1 MGSGITVPYIVKGIV
16 KNYRLDSVE
25 KVLQLLGAIYS
36 AGVVIDVYEARGKF
50 VVIVHEGYARIFSE
64 ELDTSLLDDLVE
76 KIKQLGYIHIGTDLL
91 HSYEPIQRMVFINP
105 LFADKKKLREVFNDV

>member
-1 MGSGITVPYIVKGIV
+1 MDGIRIPYIVKGII
-16 KNYRLDSVE
+16 KNYRLDNEE
-25 KVLQLLGAIYS
+25 KVLQLLRALYS

-50 VVIVHEGYARIFSE
+50 VVIVNEGYARIFSE
-64 ELDTSLLDDLVE
+64 ELDISQLNDLVE

-105 LFADKKKLREVFNDV
+105 LFADKQKLREVLKDV